1 MDDNLPINP
10 IKAIQDFRSARN
22 KSSLMEIFR
31 RFTGESAELL
41 SFDEVR
47 QKLKAQIS
55 HKTELKEIPID
66 AIIGSVNRYQDFDR
80 DFLPGKNITQDR
92 WIQIEM
98 ANYGLVGLPP
108 IEVYQ
113 IGEAYFVS
121 DGNHRVSVAKQL
133 GAKEIQA
140 YVTKVNARVPLTADI
155 HPEDLILKSEYAEFL
170 ERTNLDQLRPEADLT
185 VTVPG
190 QYKVIEEHIAV
201 HRHFMGIEQ
210 EREIPNSEAVTDWYE
225 KVFLP
230 VIEIIRDRG
239 LLIDFP
245 NRTVTDLYLW
255 IADHRAVL
263 EEDLNSQI
271 EVGSVVEDL
280 ADQYSKRPSRI
291 IARLGNKLV
300 KSLIP
305 PIFENGPTPGKW
317 RQSVSASQRM
327 DRLFREILTPI
338 NGREDGWW
346 ALDQACMVAKREGT
360 SVQGMYVLTQDQ
372 EPESQAFLMIKEE
385 FTRRCEVND
394 IKGEL
399 SFHYGDVSQQIC
411 EQARHNDLVVM
422 NLTYPPETGVLARVS
437 SSIRNLIQKCP
448 RPILFTPQVSKPLDH
463 ALLAYDGSLK
473 AQEAL
478 FIAAYIAEQ
487 WKIPLDVI
495 TIGIDDLDRE
505 IQEDAEKYL
514 DGYNLQV
521 NYIFSQGSNP
531 VKQILSSVDELNID
545 LLLLGGYS
553 HAPIVEVIQG
563 SDVDEILR
571 LTKIPVII
579 CR

>member
-346 ALDQACMVAKREGT
+346 ALDQACVVAKREGT
-360 SVQGMYVLTQDQ
+360 GVQGIYVLTQDQ

>member
-521 NYIFSQGSNP
+521 NYIYSQGSNP